1 LRKVWQRA
9 WLPDDG
15 ASTVGAYEDGIHRI
29 SNPGGRPAISVHLYG
44 PRVGMFDGR
53 DYDPRRDFVCA
64 RREDDGVMPSP
75 RRPQMY
81 GRHGRALGI
90 ASLVIPIQ
98 TI

>member
-15 ASTVGAYEDGIHRI
+15 ASTVGAYEYGIHRI

-64 RREDDGVMPSP
+64 RREDDGVVASP
-75 RRPQMY
+75 LQ
-81 GRHGRALGI
+81 LT
-90 ASLVIPIQ
+90 L
-98 TI
+98 